1 MIRKLQKHSSG
12 TLDYRVDWS
21 KWLDP
26 GDSIASVTWSV
37 PAGLTQPYPASNTTS
52 EATVWL
58 AGGVDGADYE
68 VACAITTAQ
77 NRAETHSFLLMVRS

>member
-1 MIRKLQKHSSG
+1 MIKKLQKHPSG

-26 GDSIASVTWSV
+26 GDTIASATWTV
-37 PAGLTQPYPASNTTS
+37 PTGLTQPFPASSTTT

-58 AGGVDGADYE
+58 AGGADGSDYE
-68 VACAITTAQ
+68 IECSITTAQ
-77 NRAETHSFLLMVRS
+77 NRAERHSFLLVVRA